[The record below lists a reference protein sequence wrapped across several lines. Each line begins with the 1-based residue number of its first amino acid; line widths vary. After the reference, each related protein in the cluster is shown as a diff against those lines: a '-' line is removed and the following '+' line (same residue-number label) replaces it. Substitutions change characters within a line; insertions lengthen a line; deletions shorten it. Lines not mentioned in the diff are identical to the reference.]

1 MDRHVSPARVRSNG
15 RRAPRRGVRG
25 FTIVELMV
33 SLTLA
38 LLILA
43 GLVTLFSNTSVA
55 RGEIDKTS
63 RQIENGRFA
72 MQTLSDEIR
81 HAGYFGALANA
92 PTVPADLPQP
102 CSTAVVSGTSPEVG
116 IGKGI
121 GLPIQGYAGDTA
133 ANMTAALPCLNAAAG
148 YVPNT
153 AVLVVRRVSTA
164 PPMTPAAVASAVAG
178 SFYLQTSGCAGDA
191 KPYVLDTG
199 SGTFDLHAK
208 NGGTPCLPL
217 ATAPAGPISPLFVR
231 IYFVSKCSN
240 TDCTAAG
247 ADSAPTL
254 KRIDITPGF
263 ATVTPIVDGIEN
275 IQFEYGLDSDGDGAP
290 DGYTRT
296 TTAPPPAPSPSTPL
310 FPATPAEWSNAVSVR
325 VHLLARNIE
334 PTGGFTDS
342 KTYALGADTQAS
354 SPDAF
359 KRHVYNEVVRINNV
373 AGRRE

>member
-15 RRAPRRGVRG
+15 RRAPRRCVRG

-72 MQTLSDEIR
+72 LQTLSDEIR
-81 HAGYFGALANA
+81 HAGYFGALANPPA
-92 PTVPADLPQP
+92 VPTDLPDP

-133 ANMTAALPCLNAAAG
+133 ANMTTALPCLNAAAG

-164 PPMTPAAVASAVAG
+164 PPMTPAAVASAAAG

-191 KPYVLDTG
+191 NPYVLDTG
-199 SGTFDLHAK
+199 SGTFNLHAK
-208 NGGTPCLPL
+208 NSGTPCLPL
-217 ATAPAGPISPLFVR
+217 TSAPAGPISPVFVR

-240 TDCTAAG
+240 KTDCTEAG
-247 ADSAPTL
+247 ADNVPTL
-254 KRIDITPGF
+254 KRIDIAPG
-263 ATVTPIVDGIEN
+263 AVAVTPIVDGIEN
-275 IQFEYGLDSDGDGAP
+275 IQFEYGRDTDDDGAP
-290 DGYTRT
+290 DSYST
-296 TTAPPPAPSPSTPL
+296 TTTLPSTP
-310 FPATPAEWSNAVSVR
+310 ADWANVVSVR
-325 VHLLARNIE
+325 VHLLARNTDA
-334 PTGGFTDS
+334 TGGFTDG
-342 KTYALGADTQAS
+342 KTYALGSGTS
-354 SPDAF
+354 VTPGGAF

-373 AGRRE
+373 SGRRE

>member
-1 MDRHVSPARVRSNG
+1 
-15 RRAPRRGVRG
+15 
-25 FTIVELMV
+25 MV

-38 LLILA
+38 LLILG

-92 PTVPADLPQP
+92 PAVPANMPDP
-102 CSTAVVSGTSPEVG
+102 CSTAVSVGTPDVG
-116 IGKGI
+116 IGQGI
-121 GLPIQGYAGDTA
+121 GLPVQGYAGQPTLA
-133 ANMTAALPCLNAAAG
+133 AMTAILSCLDAAAG
-148 YVPNT
+148 YRPNT

-164 PPMTPAAVASAVAG
+164 TPMTPAAVASAAAG

-191 KPYVLDTG
+191 NPYVLDTG
-199 SGTFDLHAK
+199 SGTFSLHAK
-208 NGGTPCLPL
+208 NSTTPCLPL
-217 ATAPAGPISPLFVR
+217 TSAPAGPISPLFVH
-231 IYFVSKCSN
+231 IYFVSTCSQV
-240 TDCTAAG
+240 DCTAAG
-247 ADSAPTL
+247 ADNSPTL
-254 KRIDITPGF
+254 KRVDITPGF

-275 IQFEYGLDSDGDGAP
+275 IQFEYGLDSDGDGVP

-310 FPATPAEWSNAVSVR
+310 FPATPAEWSNVVSVR

-342 KTYALGADTQAS
+342 KTYALGAGTQAS